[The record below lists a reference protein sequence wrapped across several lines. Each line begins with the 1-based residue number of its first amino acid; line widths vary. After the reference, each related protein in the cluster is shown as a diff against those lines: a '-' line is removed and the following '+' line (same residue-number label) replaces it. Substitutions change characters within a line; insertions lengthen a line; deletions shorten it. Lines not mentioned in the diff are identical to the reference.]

1 MLKTS
6 FLSLLL
12 FLTGGCSWN
21 SAGST
26 GCQFLPPPRPLPDAL
41 KESSG
46 IAWSRLRPDILWSHN
61 DGGEA
66 LLFALG
72 LEGNQVARIPFVGA
86 RMWDWEDLSV
96 GECPSGTCLYLADTG
111 DNQEVRSQVQLI
123 RIPLPATLEEAP
135 ITAEV
140 FPIVLPNGPRDIE
153 AIFVLPGGEVHFI
166 SKGRNDPVTVLRYP
180 LPLRTG
186 EVVVLE
192 EIQFL
197 SDGSMP
203 IPSQVT
209 GADASPDGKWVVVRS
224 YEAFRFYRVDEGTL
238 VPVEGGRVALGT
250 LQEPQGEAVG
260 FGPGGKVFLTTEG
273 GNFGG
278 VASLRVL
285 QCGESPSGW
294 ETSSNRVEAVPGL
307 DARSDGS

>member
-1 MLKTS
+1 M
-6 FLSLLL
+6 
-12 FLTGGCSWN
+12 
-21 SAGST
+21 
-26 GCQFLPPPRPLPDAL
+26 
-41 KESSG
+41 
-46 IAWSRLRPDILWSHN
+46 
-61 DGGEA
+61 
-66 LLFALG
+66 
-72 LEGNQVARIPFVGA
+72 
-86 RMWDWEDLSV
+86 
-96 GECPSGTCLYLADTG
+96 
-111 DNQEVRSQVQLI
+111 
-123 RIPLPATLEEAP
+123 
-135 ITAEV
+135 TAEV

-180 LPLRTG
+180 LPLRAG
-186 EVVVLE
+186 EVVALE

-209 GADASPDGKWVVVRS
+209 GADASPDGKLVVVRS
-224 YEAFRFYRVDEGTL
+224 YEALRFYRVDEGTL
-238 VPVEGGRVALGT
+238 IPVEGGRVALGT

-285 QCGESPSGW
+285 QCGESPNG
-294 ETSSNRVEAVPGL
+294 
-307 DARSDGS
+307 

>member
-6 FLSLLL
+6 FLTLFL

-26 GCQFLPPPRPLPDAL
+26 GCQFLPPPRPLPEAL

-46 IAWSRLRPDILWSHN
+46 IAWSRTRPDILWSHN

-66 LLFALG
+66 VLFALD
-72 LEGNQVARIPFVGA
+72 LEGNLVARMPFVGA

-96 GECPSGTCLYLADTG
+96 GDCPSGTCLYLADTG
-111 DNQEVRSQVQLI
+111 DNQEVRSQARLI

-135 ITAEV
+135 RTAEV
-140 FPIVLPNGPRDIE
+140 FPFVLPNGPRDIE
-153 AIFVLPGGEVHFI
+153 AIFVLPGEEVHFI
-166 SKGRNDPVTVLRYP
+166 SKGRNDPVTVFRYP
-180 LPLRTG
+180 LPLRAG

-209 GADASPDGKWVVVRS
+209 GADASPDGRLVVVRS
-224 YEAFRFYRVDEGTL
+224 YEALRFYQVDAGHL
-238 VPVEGGRVALGT
+238 IPVEGGRVALGT

-260 FGPGGKVFLTTEG
+260 FGPDGKLLLTTEG

-285 QCGESPSGW
+285 QCGESQSGW
-294 ETSSNRVEAVPGL
+294 EASGDRVQGFTGL